1 MPIQALPESLVN
13 QIAAGE
19 VVERPASV
27 VKELVENALDAGARR
42 IAVEVEQG
50 GTRLIR
56 VRDDGAGI
64 PAAELPLALASHAT
78 SKIASL
84 DDLEHVASLGFRG
97 EALPSVASVARL
109 RITSATADADH
120 ATAIEE
126 DGQTAPA
133 AHPTGTTV
141 EVRDLFHNV
150 PARRRFLRTERTEY
164 GHIER
169 TLRRLA
175 LGRFDVDFRLTH
187 NGKPTGHWPAASAA
201 AELDRR
207 IAAAFGTGFVEHA
220 LRIDHAGAG
229 LHLSGWIAQ
238 PTFSRSQADLQEFF
252 VNGRA
257 IRDRLVTHA
266 VRQAY
271 ADVLY
276 HGRQPAFVLYLAI
289 DPAQVDVNVHPA
301 KQEVR
306 FRESRLVHEFLRRTV
321 EESLQTPRDERADA
335 PSPQAAASLIPGSG
349 AGDRQAMPSHQNR
362 MSLPVADQMA
372 GYAALHPGAG
382 AGADAAVARAEDAGR
397 VHAGETGH
405 EATPPLGFA
414 RAQIRDVYI
423 VAENEQGLVLVDMH
437 AAHERV
443 TYEQL
448 KTGHANGRIRSQPLL
463 VPHDMAVSRGEAD
476 AAEAHTEAFAA
487 LGFEVDRAGPERLT
501 VRSVPTL
508 LADGDTEALVRDVL
522 ADLQTLGS
530 SERLHEAI
538 NGVLSTMA
546 CHGSVRAGRTLT
558 REEMDGLLR
567 AMERTE
573 RADQCN
579 HGRPT
584 WIQLGMQDLD
594 RLFLRGR

>member
-1 MPIQALPESLVN
+1 
-13 QIAAGE
+13 
-19 VVERPASV
+19 
-27 VKELVENALDAGARR
+27 
-42 IAVEVEQG
+42 
-50 GTRLIR
+50 
-56 VRDDGAGI
+56 
-64 PAAELPLALASHAT
+64 
-78 SKIASL
+78 
-84 DDLEHVASLGFRG
+84 
-97 EALPSVASVARL
+97 
-109 RITSATADADH
+109 
-120 ATAIEE
+120 
-126 DGQTAPA
+126 
-133 AHPTGTTV
+133 
-141 EVRDLFHNV
+141 
-150 PARRRFLRTERTEY
+150 
-164 GHIER
+164 
-169 TLRRLA
+169 
-175 LGRFDVDFRLTH
+175 
-187 NGKPTGHWPAASAA
+187 
-201 AELDRR
+201 
-207 IAAAFGTGFVEHA
+207 
-220 LRIDHAGAG
+220 
-229 LHLSGWIAQ
+229 
-238 PTFSRSQADLQEFF
+238 
-252 VNGRA
+252 
-257 IRDRLVTHA
+257 
-266 VRQAY
+266 
-271 ADVLY
+271 
-276 HGRQPAFVLYLAI
+276 
-289 DPAQVDVNVHPA
+289 
-301 KQEVR
+301 
-306 FRESRLVHEFLRRTV
+306 
-321 EESLQTPRDERADA
+321 
-335 PSPQAAASLIPGSG
+335 
-349 AGDRQAMPSHQNR
+349 MPSHQNR

-382 AGADAAVARAEDAGR
+382 AGADAAVARVEDAGR